1 MDDTKTGEPFPS
13 HVGELYL
20 FSLSS
25 YDPVQIEVVVPRVTE
40 ADIDYAIQVTLDS
53 MGLGD
58 EELNDAL
65 VAEKL
70 ENVDTVAELREVA
83 RKQVGEANMQLA
95 ERSKGD
101 RCATELAKRL
111 NEAVPPELV
120 EQARGVMRQAFE
132 HDLAAEGMT
141 MDEFIEQVGA
151 TQQMMEDLFA
161 SQAEEAIQEEAALDA
176 YAREKKIG
184 IRDDELAEALELSPE
199 EFDQAC
205 IQAQKAGAMDSL
217 RMDALRAKVAN
228 ILAGECSCIYKS
240 ESEQDAQS
248 RMEQFRRLQ
257 QMRDDAKVRVEKIGG
272 DHPGFR
278 LV

>member
-1 MDDTKTGEPFPS
+1 MDDTKTSKPFPS
-13 HVGELYL
+13 HIGDLYL

-40 ADIDYAIQVTLDS
+40 VDIDYAIEATLDS

-58 EELNDAL
+58 ERLTDAL

-70 ENVDTVAELREVA
+70 ENVNTIAELREVA
-83 RKQVGEANMQLA
+83 RKQVGEANMQLV
-95 ERSKGD
+95 EGSKAD

-120 EQARGVMRQAFE
+120 ERVRGVMRQAFE
-132 HDLAAEGMT
+132 HDLAAEGLT
-141 MDEFIEQVGA
+141 MDEFIEQMGA
-151 TQQMMEDLFA
+151 TQEMMDDLFA

-184 IRDDELAEALELSPE
+184 IRDDELAEALELSPK
-199 EFDQAC
+199 EFDQVC
-205 IQAQKAGAMDSL
+205 LQAQKAGAMDSL
-217 RMDALRAKVAN
+217 RIDALRAKVAN
-228 ILAGECSCIYKS
+228 ILAGECSCIYKN
-240 ESEQDAQS
+240 ESEEDAQS

-257 QMRDDAKVRVEKIGG
+257 QMQRDAKVRVEKVGG
-272 DHPGFR
+272 DHPGFK

>member
-1 MDDTKTGEPFPS
+1 MDDTKTSKPFPS
-13 HVGELYL
+13 HIGDLYL

-40 ADIDYAIQVTLDS
+40 VDIDYAIEATLDS
-53 MGLGD
+53 MGLGN
-58 EELNDAL
+58 ERLTDAL

-70 ENVDTVAELREVA
+70 ENVNTIAELREVA
-83 RKQVGEANMQLA
+83 RKQVGEANMQLV
-95 ERSKGD
+95 EGSKAD

-120 EQARGVMRQAFE
+120 EQVRGVMRQAFE
-132 HDLAAEGMT
+132 HDLAAEGLT
-141 MDEFIEQVGA
+141 MDEFIEQMGA
-151 TQQMMEDLFA
+151 TQEMMDDLFA

-184 IRDDELAEALELSPE
+184 IRDDELAEVLELSPK
-199 EFDQAC
+199 EFDQIC
-205 IQAQKAGAMDSL
+205 LQAQKAGAMDSL
-217 RMDALRAKVAN
+217 RIDALRAKVAN
-228 ILAGECSCIYKS
+228 ILAGECSCIYKN
-240 ESEQDAQS
+240 ESEEDAQS

-257 QMRDDAKVRVEKIGG
+257 QMQRDAKVRVEKVGG
-272 DHPGFR
+272 DHPGFK

>member
-1 MDDTKTGEPFPS
+1 MDDTKTGKPFPS
-13 HVGELYL
+13 HIGDLYL

-40 ADIDYAIQVTLDS
+40 VDIDYAIEATLDS
-53 MGLGD
+53 MGLGN
-58 EELNDAL
+58 ERLTDAL

-70 ENVDTVAELREVA
+70 ENVNTIAELREVA
-83 RKQVGEANMQLA
+83 RKQVGEANMQLV
-95 ERSKGD
+95 EGSKAD

-120 EQARGVMRQAFE
+120 EQVRGVMRQAFE
-132 HDLAAEGMT
+132 HDLAAEGLT
-141 MDEFIEQVGA
+141 MDEFIEQMGA
-151 TQQMMEDLFA
+151 TQKMMDDLFA

-184 IRDDELAEALELSPE
+184 IRDDELAEALELSPK
-199 EFDQAC
+199 EFDQIC
-205 IQAQKAGAMDSL
+205 LQAQKAGAMDSL
-217 RMDALRAKVAN
+217 RIDALRAKVAN
-228 ILAGECSCIYKS
+228 ILAGECSCIYKN
-240 ESEQDAQS
+240 ESEEDAQS

-257 QMRDDAKVRVEKIGG
+257 QMQRDAKVRVEKVGG
-272 DHPGFR
+272 EHPGFK

>member
-1 MDDTKTGEPFPS
+1 
-13 HVGELYL
+13 
-20 FSLSS
+20 
-25 YDPVQIEVVVPRVTE
+25 
-40 ADIDYAIQVTLDS
+40 
-53 MGLGD
+53 
-58 EELNDAL
+58 
-65 VAEKL
+65 
-70 ENVDTVAELREVA
+70 
-83 RKQVGEANMQLA
+83 
-95 ERSKGD
+95 
-101 RCATELAKRL
+101 
-111 NEAVPPELV
+111 
-120 EQARGVMRQAFE
+120 
-132 HDLAAEGMT
+132 
-141 MDEFIEQVGA
+141 
-151 TQQMMEDLFA
+151 MMEDLFA